1 MKKEKDVITQVV
13 SKNRWSS
20 PKIIKKGFST
30 HSFIYLFPNFN
41 AYYYCFWRIRCDGY
55 GYPTTTAILFI

>member
-20 PKIIKKGFST
+20 PKIIKKDFLLIPL
-30 HSFIYLFPNFN
+30 FIFFQILTPIIIVF
-41 AYYYCFWRIRCDGY
+41 RCDGY